1 MKKFKKIFAAIAA
14 SALVAAMSFTS
25 MAATTVTVNRNEQ
38 SGTVNTTYTYY
49 QVLKAS
55 VSKDKKNVAYF
66 VEDKKL
72 KDAIE
77 GLTVKVNNADG
88 TPEEKALF
96 MVSPTPA
103 GTKWN
108 VVPTDYLT
116 SLIKNNEANAA
127 KDIATAFQTIKGKVP
142 ENNKGVFI
150 EQGET
155 PTAELDDGYYLVES
169 SLGTALV
176 LETAGA
182 KDGALEITEKN
193 EYPSDTKVVK
203 APSVMTDASAT
214 YYVTVVVP
222 TTVDPEKKIIVHDKL
237 DAELSFDEKNVKV
250 YVAERT
256 EAADP
261 RALNDDAFTDLGTA
275 KIEVKTGNADD
286 SCSFHIVIDPSV
298 YVGQKLVFKYTAKL
312 SDSAVTKQK
321 YNNIEYITY
330 NDTEGKAVY
339 TSQQKTV
346 PVVTYGFD
354 LKKVFKDSQNTENDL
369 KATFKLYTD
378 AEYTKGEGAARSPLT
393 FKNSNGYTVSKT
405 GTVTEDITATK
416 DNVINVRGLSA
427 GTYHLVET
435 STADGYNLLDHDIII
450 EVTDNTFENGD
461 LNPEGLMYITNGG
474 KPEQTHSVNIENAKG
489 IKLPSTGGMG
499 TTVFAI
505 VGLLVMAGAAVTLIV
520 KKRA

>member
-66 VEDKKL
+66 VEDKEL

-96 MVSPTPA
+96 KVSPTPA

-127 KDIATAFQTIKGKVP
+127 KDIAAAFQTIKGKVP

-150 EQGET
+150 KQGET

-193 EYPSDTKVVK
+193 EYPSDTKGVK

-237 DAELSFDEKNVKV
+237 DAGLSFDENVKV
-250 YVAERT
+250 HVAERT

-261 RALNDDAFTDLGTA
+261 RALNDDAFKDLETA
-275 KIEVKTGNADD
+275 KI
-286 SCSFHIVIDPSV
+286 
-298 YVGQKLVFKYTAKL
+298 
-312 SDSAVTKQK
+312 
-321 YNNIEYITY
+321 
-330 NDTEGKAVY
+330 
-339 TSQQKTV
+339 
-346 PVVTYGFD
+346 
-354 LKKVFKDSQNTENDL
+354 
-369 KATFKLYTD
+369 
-378 AEYTKGEGAARSPLT
+378 
-393 FKNSNGYTVSKT
+393 
-405 GTVTEDITATK
+405 
-416 DNVINVRGLSA
+416 
-427 GTYHLVET
+427 
-435 STADGYNLLDHDIII
+435 
-450 EVTDNTFENGD
+450 
-461 LNPEGLMYITNGG
+461 
-474 KPEQTHSVNIENAKG
+474 
-489 IKLPSTGGMG
+489 
-499 TTVFAI
+499 
-505 VGLLVMAGAAVTLIV
+505 
-520 KKRA
+520 

>member
-25 MAATTVTVNRNEQ
+25 MAATTVTVKRNEQ

-66 VEDKKL
+66 VEDEKL
-72 KDAIE
+72 KDAIV
-77 GLTVKVNNADG
+77 GLTVKVNKADG

-96 MVSPTPA
+96 KATPA

-127 KDIATAFQTIKGKVP
+127 KDIATAFQKIKGSIPNKD
-142 ENNKGVFI
+142 KGVFEI
-150 EQGET
+150 EDGK
-155 PTAELDDGYYLVES
+155 PTAELEDGYYLVES

-182 KDGALEITEKN
+182 KDGTLEITEKN

-203 APSVMTDASAT
+203 APSVMTDDSAT

-237 DAELSFDEKNVKV
+237 DAGLSFDKNVKV
-250 YVAERT
+250 HVAERT

-261 RALNDDAFTDLGTA
+261 RTLKDDAFTDLETA
-275 KIEVKTGNADD
+275 KIEVKTGNAIDD
-286 SCSFHIVIDPSV
+286 SCSFHIDIDPST
-298 YVGQKLVFKYTAKL
+298 YVGKKLVFKYIAKL
-312 SDSAVTKQK
+312 SDSAVTKTK

-330 NDTEGKAVY
+330 NDKEGTAVY

-354 LKKVFKDSQNTENDL
+354 LNKVFKNSVDTETDL
-369 KATFKLYTD
+369 KATFKLYTE
-378 AEYTKGEGAARSPLT
+378 AEYAKGANRSPLT
-393 FKNSNGYTVSKT
+393 FKESEGYTVSKT
-405 GTVTEDITATK
+405 GTVTPDIIATK
-416 DNVINVRGLSA
+416 GNVINVRGLSA

-450 EVTDNTFENGD
+450 NVTDKYDNDE
-461 LNPEGLMYITNGG
+461 LIPEGLMLITNGG
-474 KPEQTHSVNIENAKG
+474 EPTKTHSVEIENFKG

>member
-25 MAATTVTVNRNEQ
+25 MASTTVTVNRNEQ

-55 VSKDKKNVAYF
+55 VSKDKNNVAYF
-66 VEDKKL
+66 VENEDL

-77 GLTVKVNNADG
+77 GLKIKVNNADG

-96 MVSPTPA
+96 KVSSTPA
-103 GTKWN
+103 GTRWN
-108 VVPTDYLT
+108 VVPTDDLT
-116 SLIKNNEANAA
+116 SLIENKKEDAA
-127 KDIATAFQTIKGKVP
+127 RDIAAAFQTIKGHVP
-142 ENNKGVFI
+142 EKNKGVFEI
-150 EQGET
+150 KDGK
-155 PTAELDDGYYLVES
+155 PTAELNDGYYLVES

-193 EYPSDTKVVK
+193 EYPSDTKLVK
-203 APSVMTDASAT
+203 APSVMTDDSAT

-237 DAELSFDEKNVKV
+237 DAELSFDENVKV
-250 YVAERT
+250 HVAERT
-256 EAADP
+256 DVVDP
-261 RALNDDAFTDLGTA
+261 SALDDAIFTDLDAT
-275 KIEVKTGNADD
+275 KIKVKTGNAIDN
-286 SCSFHIVIDPSV
+286 SCSFHIDIAPST
-298 YVGQKLVFKYTAKL
+298 YVGKKLVFKYTAKL
-312 SDSAVTKQK
+312 SDSALTKTK

-330 NDTEGKAVY
+330 NDKEGKAVY

-354 LKKVFKDSQNTENDL
+354 LKKVFINSLDTETDL

-378 AEYTKGEGAARSPLT
+378 AEYAKGDARSPLN

-405 GTVTEDITATK
+405 GTSDITAIK
-416 DNVINVRGLSA
+416 GNDINVRGLSA
-427 GTYHLVET
+427 GKYHLVET

-450 EVTDNTFENGD
+450 EVTDKFDNDE
-461 LNPEGLMYITNGG
+461 LNPDGLMYITNGG
-474 KPEQTHSVNIENAKG
+474 KPQETHRVDIENVKG

>member
-25 MAATTVTVNRNEQ
+25 MAATTVTVKRNEQ

-66 VEDKKL
+66 VENKEL
-72 KDAIE
+72 KDAIV
-77 GLTVKVNNADG
+77 GLKIKVNKADG
-88 TPEEKALF
+88 TSEDKELF
-96 MVSPTPA
+96 KVSPTPA
-103 GTKWN
+103 GTRWN
-108 VVPTDYLT
+108 VVPTEYLT
-116 SLIKNNEANAA
+116 SLIKNNETDAA
-127 KDIATAFQTIKGKVP
+127 KDIAAAFQTIKRWVP
-142 ENNKGVFI
+142 EKNKGVFKN
-150 EQGET
+150 QGET

-182 KDGALEITEKN
+182 KNGTLEITEKN

-203 APSVMTDASAT
+203 APSVMTDDSAT

-237 DAELSFDEKNVKV
+237 DAGLSFDKKVKV
-250 YVAERT
+250 HVANRT

-261 RALNDDAFTDLGTA
+261 STLNDDAFTVLDTT

-286 SCSFHIVIDPSV
+286 SCSFHIVIDPST

-354 LKKVFKDSQNTENDL
+354 LKKVFKDSQDTENDL

-378 AEYTKGEGAARSPLT
+378 AEYAKGEGAARSPLT

-450 EVTDNTFENGD
+450 EVTDNKFENGD
-461 LNPEGLMYITNGG
+461 LNPEGLMHITNGG

>member
-1 MKKFKKIFAAIAA
+1 MKKFKKIFVAIAA

-66 VEDKKL
+66 VENEDL
-72 KDAIE
+72 KDAIV
-77 GLTVKVNNADG
+77 GLKIKVNNADG

-96 MVSPTPA
+96 KVSSTPA
-103 GTKWN
+103 GTRWN
-108 VVPTDYLT
+108 VVPTDDLT
-116 SLIKNNEANAA
+116 SLIKNKKEDAA
-127 KDIATAFQTIKGKVP
+127 RDIAAAFQTIKGYVP
-142 ENNKGVFI
+142 EKNKGVFEI
-150 EQGET
+150 KDGK
-155 PTAELDDGYYLVES
+155 PTAELNDGYYLVES

-203 APSVMTDASAT
+203 APSVMTDDSAT
-214 YYVTVVVP
+214 YYVTVVIP
-222 TTVDPEKKIIVHDKL
+222 TTVDPENKIIVHDKL
-237 DAELSFDEKNVKV
+237 DAGLSFDKNVKV
-250 YVAERT
+250 YVANRT
-256 EAADP
+256 EAVDP
-261 RALNDDAFTDLGTA
+261 SALNDDAFTDLDPT
-275 KIEVKTGNADD
+275 KIEVKTGNAVDD
-286 SCSFHIVIDPSV
+286 SCSFHIYIDPAT
-298 YVGQKLVFKYTAKL
+298 YAGQKLVFKYTAKL
-312 SDSAVTKQK
+312 SDSAVTKKK

-330 NDTEGKAVY
+330 NDKDGNAVY

-354 LKKVFKDSQNTENDL
+354 LKKVFKDSLGTETDL

-378 AEYTKGEGAARSPLT
+378 AEYAKGDTRSPLT
-393 FKNSNGYTVSKT
+393 FKNLDGYTVSKT
-405 GTVTEDITATK
+405 GTADITATK

-450 EVTDNTFENGD
+450 EVTDKFDENDD
-461 LNPEGLMYITNGG
+461 LIPAGLMKITNGG
-474 KPEQTHSVNIENAKG
+474 KPVETDRVDIENVKG

-505 VGLLVMAGAAVTLIV
+505 VGLLVMAGAAVTLII

>member
-1 MKKFKKIFAAIAA
+1 MKKFKKIFAALAA

-66 VEDKKL
+66 VEDKEL

-88 TPEEKALF
+88 ASEDKALF
-96 MVSPTPA
+96 KVSPTPA

-127 KDIATAFQTIKGKVP
+127 KDIAAAFQTIKGKVP
-142 ENNKGVFI
+142 EKNKGVF
-150 EQGET
+150 EGET
-155 PTAELDDGYYLVES
+155 PTAVLNDGYYLVES

-182 KDGALEITEKN
+182 KDGTLEITEKN

-203 APSVMTDASAT
+203 APSVMTDDSAT

-237 DAELSFDEKNVKV
+237 DAGLSFDENFDENVKV

-261 RALNDDAFTDLGTA
+261 RALNDDAFTTLDTA
-275 KIEVKTGNADD
+275 KIEVKTGNAIDN
-286 SCSFHIVIDPSV
+286 SCSFHIDIAPST
-298 YVGQKLVFKYTAKL
+298 YVGKKLIFKYTAKL
-312 SDSAVTKQK
+312 SDAAKTKKK

-330 NDTEGKAVY
+330 NDKEGKAVY
-339 TSQQKTV
+339 TSQEKTV

-354 LKKVFKDSQNTENDL
+354 LNKVFKNSLDTEKDL
-369 KATFKLYTD
+369 RATFNLYTD
-378 AEYTKGEGAARSPLT
+378 TEYAKGANRSPLT
-393 FKNSNGYTVSKT
+393 FKESEGYTVSKAA
-405 GTVTEDITATK
+405 TATPDIIATK
-416 DNVINVRGLSA
+416 GNVINVRGLSA

-450 EVTDNTFENGD
+450 NVTDRIENNALD
-461 LNPEGLMYITNGG
+461 PEGYMLITNEGSP
-474 KPEQTHSVNIENAKG
+474 KETHTVEIENVKG

>member
-66 VEDKKL
+66 VEDKDL

-88 TPEEKALF
+88 TSEKKALF
-96 MVSPTPA
+96 KVSPTPA

-127 KDIATAFQTIKGKVP
+127 KDIAAAFQTIKGHVP
-142 ENNKGVFI
+142 EKNKGVF
-150 EQGET
+150 EGET
-155 PTAELDDGYYLVES
+155 PTAVLDDGYYLVES

-182 KDGALEITEKN
+182 KDGTLEITEKN

-203 APSVMTDASAT
+203 APSVMTDESAT

-222 TTVDPEKKIIVHDKL
+222 TTVDPEKKIIVHDTL
-237 DAELSFDEKNVKV
+237 DDGLSFDKNVKV
-250 YVAERT
+250 HVANGT
-256 EAADP
+256 EVVDP
-261 RALNDDAFTDLGTA
+261 STLNDDAFTNLETA
-275 KIEVKTGNADD
+275 KIEVKTGNAIDD
-286 SCSFHIVIDPSV
+286 SCSFHIDIDPST
-298 YVGQKLVFKYTAKL
+298 YVGNKLIFKYTAKL
-312 SDSAVTKQK
+312 SDAAKIKKK

-330 NDTEGKAVY
+330 IDKEGKAVY
-339 TSQQKTV
+339 TSQEKTV

-354 LKKVFKDSQNTENDL
+354 LNKVFQNSLDTEKDL
-369 KATFKLYTD
+369 RATFNLYTD
-378 AEYTKGEGAARSPLT
+378 TEYAKGANRSPLK
-393 FKNSNGYTVSKT
+393 FKESEGYTVSKAAT
-405 GTVTEDITATK
+405 ARPDIIATK
-416 DNVINVRGLSA
+416 GNVINVRGLSA

-450 EVTDNTFENGD
+450 NVTDRIENNALD
-461 LNPEGLMYITNGG
+461 PEGYMLITNEGSP
-474 KPEQTHSVNIENAKG
+474 KETHTVEIENVKG

>member
-66 VEDKKL
+66 VEDKTL
-72 KDAIE
+72 KEAIE
-77 GLTVKVNNADG
+77 GLKVTVNN
-88 TPEEKALF
+88 EEKALF
-96 MVSPTPA
+96 KVSPTPA
-103 GTKWN
+103 GTRWN

-116 SLIKNNEANAA
+116 SLIKNNEADAA
-127 KDIATAFQTIKGKVP
+127 KDIAAAFQTIKGHVP
-142 ENNKGVFI
+142 GKNKGVFEI
-150 EQGET
+150 KDGK

-203 APSVMTDASAT
+203 APSVMTDDSAT

-237 DAELSFDEKNVKV
+237 DAKLSFGDNVKV
-250 YVAERT
+250 HVANRT

-261 RALNDDAFTDLGTA
+261 STLNDDAFTELNAA
-275 KIEVKTGNADD
+275 KIEVKTGNAIDD
-286 SCSFHIVIDPSV
+286 GCSFHIDIDPST
-298 YVGQKLVFKYTAKL
+298 YVGKKLVFKYTAKL
-312 SDSAVTKQK
+312 SDSALTKTK

-330 NDTEGKAVY
+330 NDNEGKAVY

-354 LKKVFKDSQNTENDL
+354 LKKVFKDSQDTENDL

-378 AEYTKGEGAARSPLT
+378 AEYAKGEGAARSPLT

-450 EVTDNTFENGD
+450 EVTDNKFENGD
-461 LNPEGLMYITNGG
+461 LNPEGLMHITNGG

-505 VGLLVMAGAAVTLIV
+505 VGLLVMAGAAVTLII